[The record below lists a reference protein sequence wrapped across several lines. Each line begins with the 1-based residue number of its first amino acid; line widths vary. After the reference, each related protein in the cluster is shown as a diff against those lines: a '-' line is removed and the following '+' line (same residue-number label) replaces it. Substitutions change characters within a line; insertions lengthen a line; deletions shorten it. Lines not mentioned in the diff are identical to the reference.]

1 MADIT
6 LGGGGK
12 SITIGQATI
21 SFDPKLT
28 VSGGT
33 GNGITISGTPSI
45 GISVG
50 NESVGGTLP
59 VHLTLPTL
67 PTLLNTVLG
76 NLGLGTNAIT
86 YGSGADTAA
95 GTKVASLG
103 SFGPNSSTM
112 LSASAVKAGGTSFG
126 SESVIGTS
134 PANLLAGS
142 PVITNFLSGA
152 EKLVVSNNAV
162 SYLTK
167 PDVSSTHG
175 GNTLISLDGGKTT
188 IEMVGVSSDL
198 KNTDLTHKH

>member
-1 MADIT
+1 MADFT
-6 LGGGGK
+6 LGGGK

-21 SFDPKLT
+21 SYDPNLT
-28 VSGGT
+28 VSGGN

-59 VHLTLPTL
+59 DNLTLPTL

-76 NLGLGTNAIT
+76 NLGLGTKAIT

-95 GTKVASLG
+95 GSKAASLG
-103 SFGPNSSTM
+103 SFGTNNSTV
-112 LSASAVKAGGTSFG
+112 LSASAVKAGGSSFTTDAAKGGALSG
-126 SESVIGTS
+126 S
-134 PANLLAGS
+134 GS
-142 PVITNFLSGA
+142 AVITNFLSGA
-152 EKLVVSNNAV
+152 EKLVLDGNSLA
-162 SYLTK
+162 YLTK
-167 PDVSSTHG
+167 PDVTTHG
-175 GNTLISLDGGKTT
+175 GSTLIALDGGKTT